1 MKTEDFNIK
10 FKENI
15 IKGTHKVTWNN
26 LPVRIICWDRKG
38 INMPDGTP
46 LNILALVDYDTMEK
60 LFQVTDNGIAYNGGI
75 RETFKLKVTYD
86 AIGYSKIARVAY
98 SLLQCPCIEKYMRK
112 YGYKENE
119 EKGWYWNAVEFAN
132 KYAKAFTNELHK
144 DLKDSH
150 EWKYDDDYDWK

>member
-26 LPVRIICWDRKG
+26 LLVRIICWDRKG

-46 LNILALVDYDTMEK
+46 LNILALVDYGTMEK

-119 EKGWYWNAVEFAN
+119 EKGWYWNAAEFAN

-144 DLKDSH
+144 DLKDNH

>member
-10 FKENI
+10 FKEKI
-15 IKGTHKVTWNN
+15 ISGEAKVT
-26 LPVRIICWDRKG
+26 LDGYPIRIICWNRKG
-38 INMPDGTP
+38 KYP
-46 LNILALVDYDTMEK
+46 NIGLID
-60 LFQVTDNGIAYNGGI
+60 
-75 RETFKLKVTYD
+75 
-86 AIGYSKIARVAY
+86 YSKLGHGEGETIIEFDNSGYAHIPNVVCVHGKLRVEYDPIGISKRARVVY

-144 DLKDSH
+144 DLKENK
-150 EWKYDDDYDWK
+150 EWKYDDDYDW

>member
-15 IKGTHKVTWNN
+15 INGTHKVTWNN

-38 INMPDGTP
+38 EKLLDGTP
-46 LNILALVDYDTMEK
+46 LNILALVDLTNMEK
-60 LFQVTDNGIAYNGGI
+60 LLQVTNDGIAYDG
-75 RETFKLKVTYD
+75 EAQQEFKLKVTYD
-86 AIGYSKIARVAY
+86 AIGYSKQARVAY
-98 SLLQCPCIEKYMRK
+98 SLLRCPCIEKYMRK
-112 YGYKENE
+112 YGYKKNE
-119 EKGWYWNAVEFAN
+119 EKGWHWNAVEFAN

-150 EWKYDDDYDWK
+150 EWKYDDDYDWE

>member
-38 INMPDGTP
+38 EKLLDGTP
-46 LNILALVDYDTMEK
+46 LNILALVDLTTMEK
-60 LFQVTDNGIAYNGGI
+60 LLQVTDNGITYDG
-75 RETFKLKVTYD
+75 ETQQEFKLKVTYD
-86 AIGYSKIARVAY
+86 AIGYSKQARVAY
-98 SLLQCPCIEKYMRK
+98 SLLRCPCIKKYMRK
-112 YGYKENE
+112 YGYEENE
-119 EKGWYWNAVEFAN
+119 EKGWHWNAVEFAN
-132 KYAKAFTNELHK
+132 KYSKEFTNELHK
-144 DLKDSH
+144 VLKDNN